1 MSFSLIAAIG
11 QNNELGKKGGLVFKI
26 PGDLKF
32 FKKTTMGHPVFM
44 GLNTWRSLPGK
55 LPGRDH
61 YVLAPDAKEVE
72 NDDVAPVTD
81 LDEFINAH
89 KDTDEEIF
97 VIGGGMVYKQMLPHC
112 NSLYLT
118 EVNAS
123 DSEAD
128 TYFPDFDKTLYERTV
143 LGHGKDGDISYDHV
157 LYAKKGEQ

>member
-11 QNNELGKKGGLVFKI
+11 QNHELGKKGGLVFKI

-32 FKKTTMGHPVFM
+32 FKKTTLGHPVFM

-61 YVLAPDAKEVE
+61 YVLTPDVAEVE
-72 NDDVAPVTD
+72 NDDVIPVTD
-81 LDEFINAH
+81 LDKFIADH

-112 NSLYLT
+112 QKLYLT
-118 EVNAS
+118 EVHAS

-128 TYFPDFDKTLYERTV
+128 TFFPDFDHSKYERTI
-143 LGHGKDGDISYDHV
+143 LGSGSDGSIDYDFT
-157 LYAKKGEQ
+157 LYSLKML